1 MEYKHSK
8 VWLVVVLLLWL
19 LLLDGFFPHKWTT
32 LSTVGQVVCP
42 NTLECQLIASSQK
55 LEWSKLVSIL
65 QVMWIPFS
73 IKHTNVHPIIAR
85 ITRSTNPLQSC
96 GNEGLDEPNRRIIMG
111 NQVNNPN

>member
-73 IKHTNVHPIIAR
+73 IKHTNVHPIMLGSLGQPIPYKVVVMR
-85 ITRSTNPLQSC
+85 GSTNLI
-96 GNEGLDEPNRRIIMG
+96 GE
-111 NQVNNPN
+111 